1 MENLKSRV
9 KLSVVI
15 LTIIALF
22 AALMLV
28 VACAKPVKSIGVAWA
43 TESNTQNMTLSF
55 EKASTEVK
63 AEVLP
68 LVKYNEF
75 TYDDDKLS
83 GDCIDQYGMVS
94 FAAAAKLKEKAYDK
108 SNVAEVVAGHDAI
121 VFPGGEDISPS
132 LYKNPQAYYDYS
144 EDPGFNASRD
154 VSDFILM
161 NYCLDNNI
169 KIMGICRGYQMY
181 AVASGAEM
189 IQDLPTYYA
198 SKGIAYNKEHQKS
211 GEINGKDVRG
221 NHPVYV
227 TDKNSFLY
235 DCVKTDVI
243 DKPYSSHHQA
253 VLSVDPAKTKVTA
266 VGRVNGLE
274 TIEALERAD
283 SDVFSMF
290 LQFHPEHA
298 LARWVN
304 DSADKDSFMSYDT
317 SLSFFKY
324 FIEHI

>member
-1 MENLKSRV
+1 M
-9 KLSVVI
+9 
-15 LTIIALF
+15 
-22 AALMLV
+22 
-28 VACAKPVKSIGVAWA
+28 
-43 TESNTQNMTLSF
+43 
-55 EKASTEVK
+55 
-63 AEVLP
+63 P
-68 LVKYNEF
+68 LVKYYEF
-75 TYDDDKLS
+75 AYDGDKLS
-83 GDCIDQYGMVS
+83 GDNIDQYGMVS
-94 FAAAAKLKEKAYDK
+94 FAAAAKLKEKAYEK
-108 SNVAEVVAGHDAI
+108 SNVAEVVKGHDAI

-132 LYKNPQAYYDYS
+132 LYKTPQAYYDYS

-169 KIMGICRGYQMY
+169 KVMGICRGYQMY
-181 AVASGAEM
+181 AVAAGAEM

-198 SKGIAYNKEHQKS
+198 QQGVSYNKEHQKS
-211 GEINGKDVRG
+211 GVIDGKDVRG

-253 VLSVDPAKTKVTA
+253 VLKVDPAKSKITA

-304 DSADKDSFMSYDT
+304 DKPDKESFMSYDT

-324 FIEHI
+324 FINHI